1 VVTADR
7 VQEAR
12 SIIDIIEETNMRTR
26 CRLLSASVALA
37 LAVCAS
43 EASAAKE
50 EIYTLMPNTALSGVI
65 DPYMADRT
73 DIKKAWPKKPADPA
87 HLKVGWTEITLG
99 NPWFVELAK
108 GVKQTSAKYGFITD
122 MQVADGDLQ
131 RQCSHIDNFVT
142 RKMDVIVVDPTD
154 TIGVAKC
161 INRAVDAGIPVV
173 TIGTVPDSSARVLTT
188 ISPNPYENGFGAG
201 VYAAKSAGKD
211 TPITAAVIIGVVG
224 NSTSE
229 SRVNGMVSGIV
240 FERMREMG
248 LTTKK
253 EDGML
258 RGFKAFEQVKKTGR
272 FDDPQLKIKVVGM
285 GEGKWTEQGGLAS
298 AEDLLSAHASEIN
311 YILADN
317 DSMGLGAMRAVSGI
331 GKQEQ
336 IKIATPSDGL
346 RSALLQVKKGTLLS
360 TGMFSGEETGVGAI
374 EFLHKIFYE
383 GLDANNLP
391 MGSYFPAGTITK
403 ENVDQMIDPNKENK
417 FYKYT
422 VPPVKT
428 IPEIRKELKGS

>member
-1 VVTADR
+1 MHENDP
-7 VQEAR
+7 
-12 SIIDIIEETNMRTR
+12 
-26 CRLLSASVALA
+26 RLLGVSVALGLA
-37 LAVCAS
+37 LAT
-43 EASAAKE
+43 SAAAYAKE
-50 EIYTLMPNTALSGVI
+50 EIYSLMPNTALSGVI
-65 DPYMADRT
+65 DPYMADRA
-73 DIKKAWPKKPADPA
+73 DVKKAWPKKPADPA

-108 GVKQTSAKYGFITD
+108 GVRQTSGKYGFVTD

-131 RQCSHIDNFVT
+131 RQCSQIDNFVT

-201 VYAAKSAGKD
+201 VYVAKNAGRD
-211 TPITAAVIIGVVG
+211 TPITAAMIIGVVG

-240 FERMREMG
+240 YERMKELG
-248 LTTKK
+248 ISSKK

-258 RGFKAFEQVKKTGR
+258 RGFKLFEQVKKTGK
-272 FDDPQLKIKVVGM
+272 FDDPQLKFKVVGM
-285 GEGKWTEQGGLAS
+285 GEGKWTEQGGLAA
-298 AEDLLSAHASEIN
+298 AEDLLSAHSSEIN

-317 DSMGLGAMRAVSGI
+317 DSMGMGAMRAVKGI
-331 GKQEQ
+331 NKTDS
-336 IKIATPSDGL
+336 IRIATPADGL
-346 RSALLQVKKGTLLS
+346 RVALEQVKKGNLLT
-360 TGMFSGEETGVGAI
+360 TGMFSGEETGVGAV

-383 GLDANNLP
+383 GQDANNLP

-403 ENVDQMIDPNKENK
+403 ENVDQMIDPNKDNK

-422 VPPVKT
+422 IPPVKT
-428 IPEIRKELKGS
+428 IPQIKKDFAAN

>member
-1 VVTADR
+1 MNTI
-7 VQEAR
+7 
-12 SIIDIIEETNMRTR
+12 S
-26 CRLLSASVALA
+26 RLLGVSVAVGLTLA
-37 LAVCAS
+37 
-43 EASAAKE
+43 ASAAAYAKE
-50 EIYTLMPNTALSGVI
+50 EIYSLMPNTALSGVI
-65 DPYMADRT
+65 DPYMVDRA

-108 GVKQTSAKYGFITD
+108 GVRQTSAKYGFITD

-131 RQCSHIDNFVT
+131 RQCSQIDNFVT

-201 VYAAKSAGKD
+201 MYVAKSAGKD
-211 TPITAAVIIGVVG
+211 TPITAAMIIGVVG

-240 FERMREMG
+240 FERMKEMG

-258 RGFKAFEQVKKTGR
+258 RGFKLFEQVKKSGK
-272 FDDPQLKIKVVGM
+272 FEDSQLKFKVVGM
-285 GEGKWTEQGGLAS
+285 GEGKWTEQGGLAA
-298 AEDLLSAHASEIN
+298 AEDLLSAHASELN

-317 DSMGLGAMRAVSGI
+317 DSMGMGAMRAVKGI
-331 GKQEQ
+331 GKQGE
-336 IKIATPSDGL
+336 IKVATPADGL
-346 RSALLQVKKGTLLS
+346 RAALEQVKQGNLLT

-383 GLDANNLP
+383 GIDANDLP

-403 ENVDQMIDPNKENK
+403 ENVDQMIDPNKDNK

-422 VPPVKT
+422 IPPVKT
-428 IPEIRKELKGS
+428 IPQIKKDFAGN